1 MEDPH
6 PQAQHFSIAR
16 GGPLFSLMKRL
27 GLAARND
34 LRNKSRA
41 LAFVLLTWVVPLALS
56 AMRGHLVSI
65 PGGVAYLSDA
75 GVWAKF
81 LLATGLF
88 IVSERGIDRKLASC
102 VGRLLFVPIIPK
114 QSLAVANQAIT
125 RATARRD
132 SSLPELICLLLAIAL
147 SVLNYWNLLHQP
159 GASWAIE
166 GQGDGLARL
175 TPAGWWTLCISNT
188 IFWFVLLRIFW
199 WHANWTLLARDLAR
213 LPLRIVATHPDG
225 YGGIGFVNDY
235 PNGYIVFN
243 IGLSCVV
250 AAAVAREPNLTATA
264 FGVIAGLWL
273 AMALVFF
280 MVPLLWFGGRLAKL
294 KRRTLSEASARAT
307 EFERQAER
315 KVFGRNLFADGDEV
329 RQEPVADPGKFYSAS
344 IKRPSLIAARKTMI
358 PIIAASLLP
367 LAALGATEFPFG
379 QLMTIIKRLLFL

>member
-27 GLAARND
+27 GLVTQNR
-34 LRNKSRA
+34 LHHKSRA
-41 LAFVLLTWVVPLALS
+41 LAFILLTWLVPLALS
-56 AMRGHLVSI
+56 AMRGDAVSI
-65 PGGVAYLSDA
+65 PGGTSYLGDA

-88 IVSERGIDRKLASC
+88 IAAERGIDRKLGSC
-102 VGRLLFVPIIPK
+102 VSRLLSVPIIPER
-114 QSLAVANQAIT
+114 SLAIANQAIT

-132 SSLPELICLLLAIAL
+132 ASLPELVCLLLAIAL
-147 SVLNYWNLLHQP
+147 SALNYWNLLQQP
-159 GASWAIE
+159 GASWALE

-188 IFWFVLLRIFW
+188 IFWFLLLRIFW
-199 WHANWTLLARDLAR
+199 WHAIWTLLMRDLAR
-213 LPLRIVATHPDG
+213 LPLRLVATHLDG

-235 PNGYIVFN
+235 PNGYFFFN

-264 FGVIAGLWL
+264 FGIIAALWL
-273 AMALVFF
+273 AIALMFF
-280 MVPLLWFGGRLAKL
+280 MVPLVGFGRRLANL
-294 KRRTLSEASARAT
+294 KRRTLYEASARST
-307 EFERQAER
+307 EFEREAER
-315 KVFGRNLFADGDEV
+315 KAFGRNLFADGDEV
-329 RQEPVADPGKFYSAS
+329 GQEPVADPAKLYAAS

-358 PIIAASLLP
+358 PIIATSLLP